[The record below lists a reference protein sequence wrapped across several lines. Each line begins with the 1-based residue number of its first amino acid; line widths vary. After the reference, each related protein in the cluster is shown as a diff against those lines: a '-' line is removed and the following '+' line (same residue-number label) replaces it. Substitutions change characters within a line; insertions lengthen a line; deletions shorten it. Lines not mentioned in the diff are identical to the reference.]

1 MQVRPK
7 FMTNEQKK
15 LQREAKRQRDLEE
28 NGVPRKLY
36 GGDYRLVDPQILR
49 WRRARR
55 KAKRNAAG
63 GAEAPKS
70 AGNAK
75 RDSAKITKMK
85 NIFVFD
91 DNE

>member
-1 MQVRPK
+1 MRVRPK
-7 FMTNEQKK
+7 IMTNEQKK
-15 LQREAKRQRDLEE
+15 LQREARRQAALEKK
-28 NGVPRKLY
+28 GVPRKLY

-49 WRRARR
+49 WRKARR

-63 GAEAPKS
+63 GPEAPKS
-70 AGNAK
+70 ASNAK
-75 RDSAKITKMK
+75 RDAAKITKMK